1 MTMYNL
7 YCNAFLNPHRVFGE
21 VIKARQCRLV
31 GALPPLHMGL
41 FIYVFKGHTNVQ
53 N

>member
-21 VIKARQCRLV
+21 VIKGGHGRLLHI
-31 GALPPLHMGL
+31 LPPLYIT
-41 FIYVFKGHTNVQ
+41 IYIWVKRSH
-53 N
+53 